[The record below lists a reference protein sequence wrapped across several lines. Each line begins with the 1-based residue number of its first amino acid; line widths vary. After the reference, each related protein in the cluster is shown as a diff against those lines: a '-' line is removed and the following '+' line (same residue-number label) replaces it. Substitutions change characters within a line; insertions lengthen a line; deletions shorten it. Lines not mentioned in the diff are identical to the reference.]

1 MPKIINLIFSICF
14 LSATVSA
21 NEVTLVDLKR
31 KGLQAYENNDC
42 IGAIKFLYAYKITDK
57 DLSSDKLK
65 SIDDAISYCEKSL
78 SNLNSALQLGSS
90 SGYLS
95 LSNGSVKPI
104 NVGTSGV
111 LITLDDQIIP
121 LDTSTGGV
129 LITSS
134 GVMMKAPEQIDSILW
149 GGQSLE
155 SPSLNNVNDL
165 DILLKR
171 KEIEVD
177 VLNQYKKLY
186 ESEGAIKGL
195 TNQETGPP

>member
-1 MPKIINLIFSICF
+1 MPKIINFIFVICF

-21 NEVTLVDLKR
+21 GEVTLADLKR
-31 KGLQAYENNDC
+31 KGLQAYEDNDC
-42 IGAIKFLYAYKITDK
+42 VGAIKFLYAYRITDK

-65 SIDDAISYCEKSL
+65 NIDDAISYCEKSL

-129 LITSS
+129 FINSN
-134 GVMMKAPEQIDSILW
+134 GVMMKAPGQIDSIVW
-149 GGQSLE
+149 GEQSLE
-155 SPSLNNVNDL
+155 YPSLNNVNDL
-165 DILLKR
+165 NLLLKR

-177 VLNQYKKLY
+177 ALNKYKKLY
-186 ESEGAIKGL
+186 EGQGALKDL
-195 TNQETGPP
+195 TNQQIGP